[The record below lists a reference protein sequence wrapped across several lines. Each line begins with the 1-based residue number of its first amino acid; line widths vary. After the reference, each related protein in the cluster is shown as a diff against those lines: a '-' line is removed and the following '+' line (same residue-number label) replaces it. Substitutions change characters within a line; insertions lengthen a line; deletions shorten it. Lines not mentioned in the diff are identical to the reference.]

1 MHLGGVFVFYRTCTQ
16 EGRKEFEVL
25 RSRICET
32 VSYSLFCF
40 PDMQFCRHRMCAEY
54 LSYRRRF
61 VPRVKTFMVAEHWPT
76 SAAYTSGFPVGFL
89 FRGQRAESSALIFGV
104 VCCLR

>member
-1 MHLGGVFVFYRTCTQ
+1 MKQF
-16 EGRKEFEVL
+16 
-25 RSRICET
+25 
-32 VSYSLFCF
+32 SYSLSCF
-40 PDMQFCRHRMCAEY
+40 PDMQLCRHCMCAEY
-54 LSYRRRF
+54 MSYRRRF

-76 SAAYTSGFPVGFL
+76 SAAYASGFPVGFL